1 MDYTQ
6 FLDSNSINWD
16 YTKIMD
22 ICKISY
28 ILDRFSIKE
37 NDKILDV
44 GTGTGMLI
52 PFVHQHNPKGNIK
65 GVDKSL
71 NMIEIAKEKF
81 KNVQNIEFQLAD
93 VESDDIKGTV
103 DKIILFSVF
112 PLLKHKISTTKKLIE
127 NNLSD
132 DGKLLIA
139 HPESRKSLN
148 SYIGTN
154 APIYTPKLLDIYQQR
169 NMFRQAG
176 LYVEEAFENDR
187 IYYIILHK

>member
-44 GTGTGMLI
+44 
-52 PFVHQHNPKGNIK
+52 HQHNPKGNIK
-65 GVDKSL
+65 GVDKSI

-93 VESDDIKGTV
+93 VESDDIKGTF

>member
-6 FLDSNSINWD
+6 FLDPNSINMD
-16 YTKIMD
+16 YTRIMD

-65 GVDKSL
+65 GIDKSKH
-71 NMIEIAKEKF
+71 MIQIAKEKF
-81 KNVQNIEFQLAD
+81 KNIENIEFQLAD
-93 VESDDIKGTV
+93 VECDTIKGTF

-112 PLLKHKISTTKKLIE
+112 PLLENKISTIKKLIE

-148 SYIGTN
+148 AYIQTHS
-154 APIYTPKLLDIYQQR
+154 PLSTPKLLDIYQQR
-169 NMFRQAG
+169 NIFRQAG
-176 LYVEEAFENDR
+176 LDVEEAFENDR
-187 IYYIILHK
+187 IYYLILHK

>member
-71 NMIEIAKEKF
+71 NMIEIAKETGYVTKEELELLKKF
-81 KNVQNIEFQLAD
+81 K
-93 VESDDIKGTV
+93 
-103 DKIILFSVF
+103 
-112 PLLKHKISTTKKLIE
+112 E
-127 NNLSD
+127 NQ
-132 DGKLLIA
+132 
-139 HPESRKSLN
+139 E
-148 SYIGTN
+148 TW
-154 APIYTPKLLDIYQQR
+154 
-169 NMFRQAG
+169 QA
-176 LYVEEAFENDR
+176 
-187 IYYIILHK
+187 

>member
-1 MDYTQ
+1 
-6 FLDSNSINWD
+6 
-16 YTKIMD
+16 MD

-65 GVDKSL
+65 GVDKSI

-93 VESDDIKGTV
+93 VESDD
-103 DKIILFSVF
+103 
-112 PLLKHKISTTKKLIE
+112 LKHKISTTKKLIE

>member
-93 VESDDIKGTV
+93 VESDDIKGTF

-154 APIYTPKLLDIYQQR
+154 APIYTPKLLYIYQQR

>member
-28 ILDRFSIKE
+28 ILDRFSIEE
-37 NDKILDV
+37 NDTILDV

-52 PFVHQHNPKGNIK
+52 PFVRQHNPKGNIK
-65 GVDKSL
+65 GVDKSIH
-71 NMIEIAKEKF
+71 MINIAKEKF
-81 KNVQNIEFQLAD
+81 KNVQNVEFQLAD
-93 VESDDIKGTV
+93 VESDDIKGTC

-112 PLLKHKISTTKKLIE
+112 PLLNNKIATIKKLIE

-132 DGKLLIA
+132 GGKLLIA

-148 SYIGTN
+148 SHIGTR
-154 APIYTPKLLDIYQQR
+154 ASVYAPKLLDIYQQR
-169 NMFRQAG
+169 NLFRKAG

-187 IYYIILHK
+187 IYYLILHK

>member
-65 GVDKSL
+65 GVDKSI

-81 KNVQNIEFQLAD
+81 KN
-93 VESDDIKGTV
+93 T
-103 DKIILFSVF
+103 LFS
-112 PLLKHKISTTKKLIE
+112 LSTIKTQNKYYKKTY
-127 NNLSD
+127 
-132 DGKLLIA
+132 
-139 HPESRKSLN
+139 RK
-148 SYIGTN
+148 
-154 APIYTPKLLDIYQQR
+154 
-169 NMFRQAG
+169 
-176 LYVEEAFENDR
+176 
-187 IYYIILHK
+187 

>member
-65 GVDKSL
+65 GT
-71 NMIEIAKEKF
+71 F
-81 KNVQNIEFQLAD
+81 
-93 VESDDIKGTV
+93 

>member
-93 VESDDIKGTV
+93 VESDDIKGTF

-112 PLLKHKISTTKKLIE
+112 PLLKHKISTTKKLI
-127 NNLSD
+127 S
-132 DGKLLIA
+132 
-139 HPESRKSLN
+139 SRKQKITKL
-148 SYIGTN
+148 
-154 APIYTPKLLDIYQQR
+154 IYRNKCSNIYSKT
-169 NMFRQAG
+169 FRY
-176 LYVEEAFENDR
+176 LSTKKYV
-187 IYYIILHK
+187 

>member
-65 GVDKSL
+65 GIDKSDH
-71 NMIEIAKEKF
+71 MIAVAKEKF
-81 KNVQNIEFQLAD
+81 KNVENIEFQLAD
-93 VESDDIKGTV
+93 VESDNIKGTF

-112 PLLKHKISTTKKLIE
+112 PLLENKINTIKKLIE

-132 DGKLLIA
+132 GGKLLIA
-139 HPESRKSLN
+139 HQESRKSLN
-148 SYIGTN
+148 SYIGTST
-154 APIYTPKLLDIYQQR
+154 PISTPKLLDIYQQR

-176 LYVEEAFENDR
+176 LTVEEAFENDR
-187 IYYIILHK
+187 IYYLILDK